1 MNYTYDPTK
10 IGEKGL
16 DRMRF
21 ELGDCEVDG
30 GEDTCAL
37 SDEVYTALI
46 SRADSEGRGW
56 TFAKFLCVQGI
67 VTRYANEADFS
78 AGGGSILLSQ
88 RYERWKDIYDKLK
101 KSFQYPVINKTE
113 KSTEDY
119 FQFGMHDNVCSIS
132 DPFTGVPNR

>member
-37 SDEVYTALI
+37 SDEEYTALI

-78 AGGGSILLSQ
+78 AGGGSISLSQ
-88 RYERWKDIYDKLK
+88 RYERWKDMYDKLK

-113 KSTEDY
+113 RSTEDY

>member
-37 SDEVYTALI
+37 SDEEYTALI

-67 VTRYANEADFS
+67 VTRYSNEADFS
-78 AGGGSILLSQ
+78 AGGVSILLSQ

>member
-30 GEDTCAL
+30 GEDPCAL
-37 SDEVYTALI
+37 SDEEYTALI

-56 TFAKFLCVQGI
+56 TFAKFLCVLGI